1 MHDIT
6 RTHNAQD
13 LESIILLMSKI
24 YDNITDG
31 KKFFQILE
39 DSIIEPGI
47 QRMDFCVGY
56 FNLRGWDFIADSID
70 NLEGD
75 YVYEGKD
82 LDIRVHR
89 TARLL
94 IGMQKAPEEMIR
106 MRYSKTP
113 FYADAEYAQKC
124 KRKIAEEFR
133 RQLLI
138 GKTTAHDEDTLR
150 QLCRQLEQKKLCVK
164 LFLRNPLHAKL
175 YLAHNPKSH
184 LRKVYAFMGS
194 SNLTYSGLT
203 GQGELN
209 AEMDDTGNAEFL
221 DNWFNDRWNDQFS
234 IDITEDLIEV
244 INNSWASTKEISPYH
259 IYLKTAYL
267 LSQDARTGIAEY
279 TLPPMFK
286 KDLFEFQETAVK
298 IAAKH
303 LNSEKRG
310 GAMIGDVVGLGKT
323 ITACAIAKVFEQQYY
338 ASTLIICPAN
348 LQEMWQKY
356 IAKYDLKADVTS
368 MQKRLDVENMKY
380 YKLVIIDESHNLRNS
395 EGARYHNIK
404 DLIQSMDCKVLLL
417 TATPYNKDFSDLGN
431 QLKLFLDPDF
441 DLGIRPEQYISTIG
455 GERNFLMKHNE
466 VFIRSIRAFEQSDK
480 VEDWR
485 DLMKMFLV
493 RRTRTFIKENYA
505 LTDESNG
512 RKYLQF
518 NNGHRSYFPD
528 RVPSAIKFK
537 TKPNDQYSRL
547 YNEEMIEVMRE
558 LKLPRYGLSKY
569 IDEKKVDDA
578 SKADKQMLQ
587 NLSRAGARM
596 MGFCM
601 STFFKRIDS
610 CGYSFLLTLY
620 RHILRNMVFIYAIDN
635 KLKLPISDENAL
647 PDDFLED
654 DDQNGT
660 LFGDENNGNG
670 DSNLIKIP
678 TDPAIYMERAK
689 DYYNLITS
697 KGGSS
702 VKRID
707 SQYFKRSL
715 KQQLKKDCDTLFKMI
730 EICGTW
736 DAAQDQKLAELETL
750 LTQTHSKEKVLI
762 FTQYSDTAE
771 YIHYH
776 LKHRGIK
783 GIGCVTGGTKNPT
796 AIVERF
802 SPLSNGANIDAND
815 ELRIIVAT
823 DVLSEGQNLQ
833 DAHIIVNY
841 DMPWAIIRLIQRA
854 GRVDRIGQEA
864 DKIQCYSFFPAEGV
878 EKIIKLR
885 SRLNDRINEN
895 ANVVGSDEIFFEGN
909 AQNLQDLFN
918 EKSGSLDDE
927 DDNDVDMASYAYQI
941 WKNATDANPEL
952 KKIIPAIPEKAYT
965 TKKNPDISPREG
977 VVTYA
982 KTSSDSDMLTWI
994 DNKGKLV
1001 TQSQLAILRAME
1013 CDAYE
1018 PSVNPLENHH
1028 DLVDKA
1034 LSTVSEMNFKTSGV
1048 LGSRFS
1054 TKYKVVTMM
1063 ETYIQQNP
1071 LFATSGLKEAI
1082 DQIYNYPM
1090 REQTKFTL
1098 GQMLKRGDMV
1108 DAFAEYLIEMYN
1120 ANQLCIIAE
1129 EAEGKEAR
1137 VICSMGLKN
1146 EN

>member
-1 MHDIT
+1 
-6 RTHNAQD
+6 
-13 LESIILLMSKI
+13 MSKI
-24 YDNITDG
+24 YDNIGDG
-31 KKFFQILE
+31 RKFKDILQDVVTE
-39 DSIIEPGI
+39 DSIK
-47 QRMDFCVGY
+47 RMDFCVGY
-56 FNLRGWDFIADSID
+56 FNLRGWDFIADD
-70 NLEGD
+70 VNELEGD
-75 YVYEGKD
+75 YIYEGND
-82 LDIRVHR
+82 RDERVFR

-94 IGMQKAPEEMIR
+94 VGMQKAPEELIR
-106 MRYSKTP
+106 MKYSKRP
-113 FYADAEYAQKC
+113 FIPDADYVQKC

-138 GKTTAHDEDTLR
+138 GKTTAQDEITLR
-150 QLCRQLEQKKLCVK
+150 ILCEQLKDKKLCVK

-175 YLAHNPKSH
+175 YIAHAPKSN
-184 LRKVYAFMGS
+184 LKKVYAYMGS

-209 AEMDDTGNAEFL
+209 AEMDDSGNAEYL
-221 DNWFNDRWNDQFS
+221 ANWFDDRWNDKYS
-234 IDITEDLIEV
+234 IDISEELIDV
-244 INNSWASTKEISPYH
+244 IENSWASNKAIPPYH

-303 LNSEKRG
+303 LNNDKRG

-348 LQEMWQKY
+348 LQEMWHKY
-356 IAKYDLKADVTS
+356 IKNYDLKADVTS
-368 MQKRLDVENMKY
+368 MQKKLDVENMKY

-395 EGARYHNIK
+395 EGSRYHNIK

-417 TATPYNKDFSDLGN
+417 TATPYNKDFTDLGN
-431 QLKLFLDPDF
+431 QLKLFLDPDM
-441 DLGIRPEQYISTIG
+441 DLGIRPERYINSIG
-455 GERNFLMKHNE
+455 GERKFLVNHND
-466 VFIRSIRAFEQSDK
+466 VFIRSIRAFEQSNMA
-480 VEDWR
+480 EDWR
-485 DLMKMFLV
+485 DLMKLFLV

-528 RVPSAIKFK
+528 RIPCALKFT
-537 TKPNDQYSRL
+537 TKPKDQYSRL
-547 YNEEMIEVMRE
+547 YSEDMIEIMRE
-558 LKLPRYGLSKY
+558 LKLPRYGLNLY
-569 IDEKKVDDA
+569 IDEKKSA
-578 SKADKQMLQ
+578 EAPKSDKQYLQ

-654 DDQNGT
+654 DDQNGSTYLGNDVSNIIVEKGNT
-660 LFGDENNGNG
+660 LTI
-670 DSNLIKIP
+670 S
-678 TDPAIYMERAK
+678 TDPELYMQRAR
-689 DYYNLITS
+689 DYYNLIAT
-697 KGGSS
+697 KNAAS
-702 VKRID
+702 VKKID
-707 SQYFKRSL
+707 SAYFKRSL
-715 KQQLKKDCDTLFKMI
+715 KTQLKKDCETLFKMI
-730 EICGTW
+730 EMCGAWNTVE
-736 DAAQDQKLAELETL
+736 DQKLNELEKLIT
-750 LTQTHSKEKVLI
+750 TKHKDEKILV
-762 FTQYSDTAE
+762 FSQYSDTAE
-771 YIHYH
+771 YIHRQ
-776 LKHRGIK
+776 LTRRGIK
-783 GIGCVTGGTKNPT
+783 AVGCVTGGTKNPT
-796 AIVERF
+796 EIVERF
-802 SPLSNGANIDAND
+802 SPKSNGATVAPKD
-815 ELRIIVAT
+815 ELRIIIAT

-864 DKIQCYSFFPAEGV
+864 DKIQCYSFFPADGV
-878 EKIIKLR
+878 EKVIKLR
-885 SRLNDRINEN
+885 TRLNDRINEN

-918 EKSGSLDDE
+918 EKAGSLDDE
-927 DDNDVDMASYAYQI
+927 DDSDVDMASYAYQI

-965 TKKNPDISPREG
+965 TKKNSGRSIDEG

-982 KTSSDSDMLTWI
+982 KTSSDSDMLTWV
-994 DNKGKLV
+994 DSKGRIV
-1001 TQSQLAILRAME
+1001 TQSQLAILKAMA
-1013 CDAYE
+1013 CDSLE
-1018 PSVNPLENHH
+1018 PSVNPLDNHH
-1028 DLVDKA
+1028 ELVDKA
-1034 LSTVSEMNFKTSGV
+1034 LNAVSEMNFKTSGV

-1054 TKYKVVTMM
+1054 TKYRVVTMM
-1063 ETYIQQNP
+1063 ETFMEQNP
-1071 LFATSGLKEAI
+1071 IFATPELKGAI

-1098 GQMLKRGDMV
+1098 GQMLKRGDLI
-1108 DAFAEYLIEMYN
+1108 DSFAEYLSEMYT
-1120 ANQLCIIAE
+1120 ANQLCIKAE
-1129 EAEGKEAR
+1129 ETEGKEAR

-1146 EN
+1146 DNANLN

>member
-1 MHDIT
+1 
-6 RTHNAQD
+6 
-13 LESIILLMSKI
+13 MSKI
-24 YDNITDG
+24 YDNIGDDR
-31 KKFFQILE
+31 KFRDILA
-39 DSIIEPGI
+39 DVITEPGI

-56 FNLRGWDFIADSID
+56 FNLRGWDFISDEID
-70 NLEGD
+70 ELEGE
-75 YVYEGKD
+75 YIYEGD
-82 LDIRVHR
+82 ERVHR

-94 IGMQKAPEEMIR
+94 IGMQRAPEEMIR

-113 FYADAEYAQKC
+113 FIPDADYVQKC
-124 KRKIAEEFR
+124 KRKVAEEFR

-138 GKTTAHDEDTLR
+138 GSTTAKDEITL
-150 QLCRQLEQKKLCVK
+150 QTLCSQIKAKKVCVK

-209 AEMDDTGNAEFL
+209 AEMDDTGNADTL
-221 DNWFNDRWNDQFS
+221 AKWFNDRWEDKFA
-234 IDITEDLIEV
+234 IDISDELIDV
-244 INNSWASTKEISPYH
+244 IENSWATDKDIPPYH
-259 IYLKTAYL
+259 IYLKTAYM

-303 LNSEKRG
+303 LNNDKRG

-348 LQEMWQKY
+348 LQEMWHKY
-356 IAKYDLKADVTS
+356 ITNYDLKADVTS

-404 DLIQSMDCKVLLL
+404 DLINAMDCKVLLL
-417 TATPYNKDFSDLGN
+417 TATPYNKDFTDLGN
-431 QLKLFLDPDF
+431 QLKLFLDPDM
-441 DLGIRPEQYISTIG
+441 DLGIRPEQYINEIG
-455 GERNFLMKHNE
+455 GERQFLMKHNE

-480 VEDWR
+480 AEDWR
-485 DLMKMFLV
+485 DLMKLFLV

-505 LTDESNG
+505 ATDPANG

-518 NNGHRSYFPD
+518 NDGHRSYFPD
-528 RVPSAIKFK
+528 RIPCALKLR
-537 TKPNDQYSRL
+537 TTANDQYSRL
-547 YNEEMIEVMRE
+547 YSEDMIEVMRE

-569 IDEKKVDDA
+569 IDEKKADEA
-578 SKADKQMLQ
+578 NKNDKQYLQ

-610 CGYSFLLTLY
+610 SGYAFLLTLY

-635 KLKLPISDENAL
+635 KLKLPLSDENAL
-647 PDDFLED
+647 PDDFIED
-654 DDQNGT
+654 DDQNNIPGFQP
-660 LFGDENNGNG
+660 LESILKEENG
-670 DSNLIKIP
+670 KITVS
-678 TDPAIYMERAK
+678 TDPDLYMKIAK
-689 DYYNLITS
+689 GYYELIMQ
-697 KGGSS
+697 KGTGT
-702 VKRID
+702 VKRLD
-707 SQYFKRSL
+707 SSYFKRSL
-715 KQQLKKDCDTLFKMI
+715 KTQLKKDCETLFKMI
-730 EICGTW
+730 EMCGAWITRE
-736 DAAQDQKLAELETL
+736 DHKLNALEEL
-750 LTQTHSKEKVLI
+750 LTQKHGEEKVLV

-771 YIHYH
+771 YIYRQ
-776 LKHRGIK
+776 LQKRGIE
-783 GIGCVTGGTKNPT
+783 GVGCVTGNTTNPT
-796 AIVERF
+796 EIVERF
-802 SPLSNGANIDAND
+802 SPKSNKATISPSD
-815 ELRIIVAT
+815 ELRVIIAT

-833 DAHIIVNY
+833 DAHVIVNY

-864 DKIQCYSFFPAEGV
+864 DRIQCYSFFPAEGV
-878 EKIIKLR
+878 EKVIKLR
-885 SRLNDRINEN
+885 KRLNDRINEN
-895 ANVVGSDEIFFEGN
+895 ANVVGSDEVFFEGN
-909 AQNLQDLFN
+909 QQNLQDLFN
-918 EKSGSLDDE
+918 EKAGALDDE
-927 DDNDVDMASYAYQI
+927 EDSDVDMASYAYQI
-941 WKNATDANPEL
+941 WKNATDADPEL

-965 TKKNPDISPREG
+965 TKHNTGRTIDEG

-994 DNKGKLV
+994 DTKGRIV
-1001 TQSQLAILRAME
+1001 TQSQLAILKAMA
-1013 CDAYE
+1013 CDKNTPSIE
-1018 PSVNPLENHH
+1018 PHERHH
-1028 DLVDKA
+1028 DMVDRA
-1034 LSTVSEMNFKTSGV
+1034 LSAVSEMNFKTSGV

-1063 ETYIQQNP
+1063 ETFMEQNP
-1071 LFATSGLKEAI
+1071 LFATPELKEAI

-1098 GQMLKRGDMV
+1098 GQMLKRGDMI
-1108 DAFAEYLIEMYN
+1108 DDFSEYLVEMYN
-1120 ANQLCIIAE
+1120 ANQLCIVAE
-1129 EAEGKEAR
+1129 EQEGKEAR

-1146 EN
+1146 AKED